1 MKELILLIDSMT
13 NEERL
18 AFYAFAKARN
28 RRSDVKNIKL
38 FQLIENGVTTDLA
51 TRLYGDE
58 NQNALYALTKRLRDN
73 LIDFTASHGLETESD
88 EEMQLLKNLLASRI
102 FFEKGL
108 HKLGF
113 KILKKAI
120 QKAHKLEL
128 YALLNE
134 MYHTLLQHAHK
145 NPSVQLDLV
154 VEEYQSNLKN
164 QLAEAHLMTAYAFI
178 KEDLQTGDQDVEE
191 VIDRH
196 LKTYGIK
203 LNAAFGFK
211 SLYTLMTI
219 AVETAT
225 IKSDYYSAAHF
236 MEEAYHIVN
245 TKKDLAT
252 RHLYYHIAILKLM
265 SMTYFRN
272 KNFDKAQEFL
282 SLMGSQLKLENGKY
296 MKTMGDDYYHLK
308 ALIEIYTGELVNG
321 MKTLSHINHS
331 TPESELTSIMAYFQK
346 EDYAKC
352 SLIMRSLSHS
362 DDFYEKRAGFNWVIK
377 RNIIEILILIER
389 NQPDLVESRMRSF
402 NKRYRKRL
410 IEKKEKRVLSYLKLL
425 RLYYDT
431 PHQVT
436 TEAFYNKVEKS
447 FDWIGADREDIF
459 VMSFYA
465 WLKAKMQSRPLYEV
479 TLELTNL

>member
-1 MKELILLIDSMT
+1 MKELILLINTMT
-13 NEERL
+13 SEERL

-38 FQLIENGVTTDLA
+38 FQLIENGVTTNLA
-51 TRLYGDE
+51 NRLYGKE

-88 EEMQLLKNLLASRI
+88 EELQLLKSLLASRI

-108 HKLGF
+108 HELGF

-120 QKAHKLEL
+120 QKARKLEL

-178 KEDLQTGDQDVEE
+178 KEDLQTGDKDVEE

-203 LNAAFGFK
+203 LNDAFGFK

-219 AVETAT
+219 AVEAAT
-225 IKSDYYSAAHF
+225 LKSDYYSAAHF

-245 TKKDLAT
+245 TKKELAT
-252 RHLYYHIAILKLM
+252 RHLYYHIAILRLM
-265 SMTYFRN
+265 STTYFRN
-272 KNFDKAQEFL
+272 KNFYKAQEFL
-282 SLMGSQLKLENGKY
+282 NLMGSQLKLENGKY
-296 MKTMGDDYYHLK
+296 MKMMGDDYYHLK
-308 ALIEIYTGELVNG
+308 ALIEIYTGELLNG
-321 MKTLSHINHS
+321 IKTLSHINYP
-331 TPESELTSIMAYFQK
+331 TAESELTFVMAHFQNK
-346 EDYAKC
+346 NYKQC
-352 SLIMRSLSHS
+352 SNIMRDLSHS
-362 DDFYEKRAGFNWVIK
+362 DDYYEKRVGFNWVVK

-389 NQPDLVESRMRSF
+389 NQPDLVESRIHSF

-410 IEKKEKRVLSYLKLL
+410 KDKDEVRVLSYLKLL
-425 RLYYDT
+425 RLYYDA

>member
-1 MKELILLIDSMT
+1 MKELILLINNMT
-13 NEERL
+13 GEERL

-28 RRSDVKNIKL
+28 KRSDVKNIKL

-51 TRLYGDE
+51 NRLYGEE
-58 NQNALYALTKRLRDN
+58 NHNALYALTKRLRDN

-120 QKAHKLEL
+120 QKARKLEL

-154 VEEYQSNLKN
+154 VKEYQSNLKN
-164 QLAEAHLMTAYAFI
+164 QLAEADLMTAYAFI
-178 KEDLQTGDQDVEE
+178 KEDLQTGDKDVEE

-219 AVETAT
+219 AVEAAT
-225 IKSDYYSAAHF
+225 IKNDYYSAAHF

-245 TKKDLAT
+245 TKKELAT

-272 KNFDKAQEFL
+272 KNFDKAREFL
-282 SLMGSQLKLENGKY
+282 RLMWSQLNLENGKY
-296 MKTMGDDYYHLK
+296 MKIMGDDYHHLK
-308 ALIEIYTGELVNG
+308 ALIEIYTGELLNG
-321 MKTLSHINHS
+321 IKTLSHINYP
-331 TPESELTSIMAYFQK
+331 TVESELTSVMAHFQNK
-346 EDYAKC
+346 NYKQC
-352 SLIMRSLSHS
+352 SKIMRDLSHS
-362 DDFYEKRAGFNWVIK
+362 DDYYEKRIGFNWVVK

-389 NQPDLVESRMRSF
+389 NQPDLVESRIHSF

-410 IEKKEKRVLSYLKLL
+410 KDKDEVRVLSYLKLL
-425 RLYYDT
+425 RLYYDA